1 MSAFTDSLTPTERAA
16 RCYALA
22 EAADDVR
29 DKTALRAAA
38 YAWERIARP
47 GVPFSLEPIQRDL
60 DALKSLACAPLP
72 DAQEAATPA
81 AALPTRLATRAVWD
95 REESALH
102 IAF

>member
-1 MSAFTDSLTPTERAA
+1 VSATERAA

-60 DALKSLACAPLP
+60 DALKLLAAEPLP
-72 DAQEAATPA
+72 APVAPRVEPRVLVFEDK
-81 AALPTRLATRAVWD
+81 TRAKLD
-95 REESALH
+95 IIFEEIEQGAHS